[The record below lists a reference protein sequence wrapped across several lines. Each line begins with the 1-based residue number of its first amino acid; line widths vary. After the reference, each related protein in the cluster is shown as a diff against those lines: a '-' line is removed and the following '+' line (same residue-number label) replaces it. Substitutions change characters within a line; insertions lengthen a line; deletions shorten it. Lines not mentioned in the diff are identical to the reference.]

1 MFTVTYSLQVSES
14 AGAAEECFSIGHDY
28 DTIRCFL
35 PGLDNMRNGVTAWTY
50 SGKVYMRSLLTCVSL
65 AALLVTKSSSYSI
78 SLTLFI
84 LSKALQHRKGL
95 IHIGHRNQATSHLI
109 SS

>member
-1 MFTVTYSLQVSES
+1 
-14 AGAAEECFSIGHDY
+14 
-28 DTIRCFL
+28 
-35 PGLDNMRNGVTAWTY
+35 MRNGVTAWKY
-50 SGKVYMRSLLTCVSL
+50 DGKVYMRSLLTCVSL

-78 SLTLFI
+78 SLTLFN

-95 IHIGHRNQATSHLI
+95 IDVEHRNQATTHLR